1 MNADANPA
9 LQQLGRRL
17 SQAREACGLSLA
29 EQADRLN
36 MGHEQLLALEAG
48 NREGLPE
55 PVFVVAQARRVA
67 TSLGIQ
73 IDEEIAALRSSDG
86 FQTPRATRAPAQP
99 QAQESRA
106 AAAPPPTPIQ
116 RSTPAQRQSTTLPLP
131 LLALVT
137 LLAAA
142 AGLLALRQVLPRAAN
157 APAREAPGSLTAPPA
172 GTASLKLGA
181 TPSATP
187 SSGRGPADLV
197 LESSAPSWVEV
208 RSADGTTLFRGTLER
223 EQRFPLEGGLEV
235 LAGRPDLV
243 QVRLGEAPATPMG
256 AIEDVRWR
264 PFRADPAP
272 PP

>member
-17 SQAREACGLSLA
+17 SQAREACGLTLA

-86 FQTPRATRAPAQP
+86 FQTPRVTRAPAQP
-99 QAQESRA
+99 HAQDSPA
-106 AAAPPPTPIQ
+106 ATAPAPPPIQ
-116 RSTPAQRQSTTLPLP
+116 RSTPAQRHSTALPVP
-131 LLALVT
+131 LLALAT

-142 AGLLALRQVLPRAAN
+142 AGLLALRQVLPRLAN
-157 APAREAPGSLTAPPA
+157 APAREAPGSLPAPAA
-172 GTASLKLGA
+172 GTASLKLGPST
-181 TPSATP
+181 TPTP
-187 SSGRGPADLV
+187 SSGRSPAELV
-197 LESSAPSWVEV
+197 LESSEPSWVEV
-208 RSADGTTLFRGTLER
+208 RSADGTTLFRGSLER
-223 EQRFPLEGGLEV
+223 EQRFPLAAGVEV

-243 QVRLGEAPATPMG
+243 QVRLGTAPATVMG

-264 PFRADPAP
+264 RFSADPAP
-272 PP
+272 AP